1 MSGTNSSEQYLKLY
15 SRKYGNRVLFRF
27 RGLRVN
33 CLPLCNNCL
42 NRVFFINDKHSLVS
56 MYHDLSKKPLKGLF
70 VPAIFEKETY
80 WRGEIFK

>member
-1 MSGTNSSEQYLKLY
+1 MNH
-15 SRKYGNRVLFRF
+15 
-27 RGLRVN
+27 
-33 CLPLCNNCL
+33 
-42 NRVFFINDKHSLVS
+42 VFFINDKHSLVS